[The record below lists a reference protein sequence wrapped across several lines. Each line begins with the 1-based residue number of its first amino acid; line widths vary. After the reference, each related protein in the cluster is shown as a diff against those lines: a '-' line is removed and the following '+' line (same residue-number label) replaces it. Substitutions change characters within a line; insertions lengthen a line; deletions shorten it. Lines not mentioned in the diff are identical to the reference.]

1 MNYELSVS
9 CVYIAFL
16 KKRNDLGGIIE
27 VNRNVTKGN
36 TLYKRRRFLIIMMK
50 DKIRHCIFCGR
61 RAEEVSYFILSKKEK
76 IGICSSCVKLCDKLV
91 QELEEVQPLTEG
103 TVENKQ
109 NISSITDFRLKRKRR

>member
-1 MNYELSVS
+1 
-9 CVYIAFL
+9 
-16 KKRNDLGGIIE
+16 
-27 VNRNVTKGN
+27 
-36 TLYKRRRFLIIMMK
+36 MMK

-91 QELEEVQPLTEG
+91 QELEVQSLTEE

-109 NISSITDFRLKRKRR
+109 NILSITDFRLKRKRR